1 MLFTVIHIANKLY
14 TESEQRTFTLLK
26 TLSLTSVLCEFKHL
40 KKKNLFYTYLVPPI
54 VACIYYWSKCLDP
67 DYKMT
72 PYIRNNMVI
81 DYQNNCLLQQG
92 T

>member
-1 MLFTVIHIANKLY
+1 M
-14 TESEQRTFTLLK
+14 
-26 TLSLTSVLCEFKHL
+26 
-40 KKKNLFYTYLVPPI
+40 FYTYLMPPI

-81 DYQNNCLLQQG
+81 DYQNNCLLQPLQEHSLQSQSI
-92 T
+92 